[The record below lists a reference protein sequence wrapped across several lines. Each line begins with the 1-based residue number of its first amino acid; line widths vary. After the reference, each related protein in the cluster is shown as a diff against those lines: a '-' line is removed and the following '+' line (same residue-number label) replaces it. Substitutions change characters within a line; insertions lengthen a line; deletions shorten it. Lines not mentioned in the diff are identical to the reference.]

1 MRTFL
6 TTDYFNGEIGIPNL
20 IDATDSGFI
29 KTELN
34 QFIAK
39 FEPEFM
45 KKLLGRSL
53 YADFLAGIST
63 VPLDDKWTSLY
74 NQIFYGVDV
83 AGEMST
89 TPRLISDVDAPVD
102 VVITKGTLLEYI
114 VVVNKTANVGQL
126 SGILSDDQVAFGS
139 WGINAM
145 NSITTIPV
153 NKCFSITDDL
163 TLTIGTQGDGDTF
176 NGLTA
181 DIYLVC
187 ADLLASNPTGM
198 PVLQSPAANYVYFK
212 YAGYKR
218 TTTTNAGEAQAKLQN
233 AEAVIDNSKME
244 RAWDRMYEMI
254 TEFREWINDN
264 LDDYPGYM
272 DVFYPEG
279 TYIGGSKPRKVDP
292 LGPNTWF

>member
-6 TTDYFNGEIGIPNL
+6 TTDYFNGEISIPNL

-29 KTELN
+29 KTELS

-45 KKLLGRSL
+45 KKLIGKTL
-53 YADFLAGIST
+53 YADFLVGISAT
-63 VPLDDKWTSLY
+63 PPAAKWTALY
-74 NQIFYGVDV
+74 NQIFYGIDV
-83 AGEMST
+83 AGEITT
-89 TPRLISDVDAPVD
+89 TPRLIPDVSAAVD
-102 VVITKGTLLEYI
+102 IAITKGTLLEYI

-126 SGILSDDQVAFGS
+126 SGIMSDDQVAFSS
-139 WGINAM
+139 WGINAV
-145 NSITTIPV
+145 NSVTTIPI

-163 TLTIGTQGDGDTF
+163 TLTIGTKGDGDDF
-176 NGLTA
+176 NGLAA

-187 ADLLASNPTGM
+187 ADLLTSYPSGA

-244 RAWDRMYEMI
+244 RAWDRMYEMV
-254 TEFREWINDN
+254 TDFREWINDN
-264 LDDYPGYM
+264 LSDYPGYL
-272 DVFYPEG
+272 DVFYPNG
-279 TYIGGSKPRKVDP
+279 VYFGGSKPRKIDP